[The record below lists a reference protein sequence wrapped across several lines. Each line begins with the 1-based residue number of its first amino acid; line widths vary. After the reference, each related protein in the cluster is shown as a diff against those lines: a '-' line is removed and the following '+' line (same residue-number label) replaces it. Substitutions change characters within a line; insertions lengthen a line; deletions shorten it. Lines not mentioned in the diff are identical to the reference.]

1 MLTEDDLKHILM
13 ACKSQD
19 PSEPI
24 DPKGLYTDNL
34 DIVEF
39 TEKVE
44 EKVALLY
51 ARKERALCIE
61 FVESLNPEVARALA
75 EKRGGM

>member
-1 MLTEDDLKHILM
+1 MLTEYDLKHILM

-19 PSEPI
+19 PSESI

-39 TEKVE
+39 GQKVE

-51 ARKERALCIE
+51 ARKERAECIK
-61 FVESLNPEVARALA
+61 FVKSLNFEVALALA

>member
-13 ACKSQD
+13 DCKSQD

-34 DIVEF
+34 DIIEF
-39 TEKVE
+39 GRKVE

-51 ARKERALCIE
+51 ARKERAECIK
-61 FVESLNPEVARALA
+61 FVKSLNTEVALALTG
-75 EKRGGM
+75 KRGGM

>member
-1 MLTEDDLKHILM
+1 MLSEHDLKMALM
-13 ACKSQD
+13 DCKSQD
-19 PSEPI
+19 PNEPV
-24 DPKGLYTDNL
+24 DPKGLYADNL
-34 DIVEF
+34 DIIEF
-39 TEKVE
+39 GQKVE

>member
-19 PSEPI
+19 PNEPI

-39 TEKVE
+39 AQKVE

-51 ARKERALCIE
+51 ARKERAECIK
-61 FVESLNPEVARALA
+61 FVKSLNTEVARALT

>member
-1 MLTEDDLKHILM
+1 MLTEDDLKQILM

-39 TEKVE
+39 AQKVE
-44 EKVALLY
+44 DKVAMLY
-51 ARKERALCIE
+51 ARKERAECIK
-61 FVESLNPEVARALA
+61 FVKSLNTEVARALV

>member
-24 DPKGLYTDNL
+24 DPNGLYTDNL
-34 DIVEF
+34 DIIEF
-39 TEKVE
+39 SQKVE
-44 EKVALLY
+44 EKVGLAY
-51 ARKERALCIE
+51 ARKERAECIK
-61 FVESLNPEVARALA
+61 FVKSLNTEVARALSD
-75 EKRGGM
+75 KRGGM

>member
-34 DIVEF
+34 DIIEF
-39 TEKVE
+39 GRKIE
-44 EKVALLY
+44 EKVALIY
-51 ARKERALCIE
+51 ARKERAECIK
-61 FVESLNPEVARALA
+61 FVKSLNFEVARALA